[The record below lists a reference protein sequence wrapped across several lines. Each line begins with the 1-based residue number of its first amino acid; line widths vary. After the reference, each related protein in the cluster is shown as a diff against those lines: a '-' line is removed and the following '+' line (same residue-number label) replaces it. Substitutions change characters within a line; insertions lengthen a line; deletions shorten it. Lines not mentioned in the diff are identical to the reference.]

1 MYVLVS
7 SNIFLVKLINQVP
20 DIGVSSKF
28 FFQEQWMEWWCQWLA
43 VPWNRFF
50 RFNNHLFTVFIAQR
64 DNDVTQDNRDIQDD
78 TTSQKL
84 SRDDI
89 MSLRQEGVEGETII
103 QEIVDNSATFKD
115 RTEYSKAKY
124 IKKKKKK

>member
-1 MYVLVS
+1 MQYCEIDFS
-7 SNIFLVKLINQVP
+7 DSTTIY
-20 DIGVSSKF
+20 
-28 FFQEQWMEWWCQWLA
+28 
-43 VPWNRFF
+43 F
-50 RFNNHLFTVFIAQR
+50 RLIAQR

-115 RTEYSKAKY
+115 RTDYSKAKY

>member
-1 MYVLVS
+1 MVASVACS
-7 SNIFLVKLINQVP
+7 TVKQIFQIQ
-20 DIGVSSKF
+20 
-28 FFQEQWMEWWCQWLA
+28 Q
-43 VPWNRFF
+43 
-50 RFNNHLFTVFIAQR
+50 LFISVFIAQR
-64 DNDVTQDNRDIQDD
+64 DNEVTQDNRDIQDD

-124 IKKKKKK
+124 IKKKKRK